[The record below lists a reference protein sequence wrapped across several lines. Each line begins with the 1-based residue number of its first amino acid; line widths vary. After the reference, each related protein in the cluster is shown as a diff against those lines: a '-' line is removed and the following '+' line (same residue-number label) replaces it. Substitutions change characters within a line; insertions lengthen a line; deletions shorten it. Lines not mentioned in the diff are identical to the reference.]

1 MTINLPKPQPKQI
14 EFLTANTRYVG
25 FGGARGGGKSWA
37 VRFKAQLLAM
47 RYAGI
52 RMLLLRRTF
61 PELEGNHIKP
71 LIADTHSYAQ
81 YRDKDK
87 TLTFVNGST
96 LRFGY
101 CDSEN
106 DVQQYQ
112 GQEYDV
118 IFFDEATQFTEYMF
132 DCIKAC
138 NRGANN
144 FPKRIYFTCNPGGPG
159 HGWVKRLFIDKDYRQ
174 GERAED
180 YTFIRSLVYDNQA
193 LLNADPDYLRT
204 LEALPDDLRKAW
216 LDGDWDI
223 FAGQFFT
230 EFRKDVHVVTPREI
244 PAHWTR
250 VIALDYGL
258 DMLAVLWG
266 AFDETGRGMIYKEL
280 CRSQLPVE
288 DACEAILAMCT
299 PEEVNIRHDSRGQ
312 EVQTVTVY
320 APPDLWNR
328 TVDSGVSVAEQFRQ
342 HGVIFLKADN
352 NRQNGWMNVKTWLHG
367 EEDGGGKVTPRLQF
381 FSTCPEVVRCLPLLQ
396 FAKNNSMD
404 CATEPHDITHAPDA
418 LRYLIQSRP
427 RAAKTPDTRSDAERR
442 ADEMKK
448 YKESRLSGGDSS
460 GRPRVL
466 RR

>member
-1 MTINLPKPQPKQI
+1 MTINMPRPQPKQI
-14 EFLTANTRYVG
+14 EFLTATTRYVA

-47 RYAGI
+47 RYPGI

-61 PELEGNHIKP
+61 PELDGNHIKP
-71 LIADTHSYAQ
+71 LLAETHGFAE

-87 TLTFVNGST
+87 TLTFINGST

-101 CDSEN
+101 CDNET
-106 DVQQYQ
+106 DVRQYQ

-118 IFFDEATQFTEYMF
+118 IFFDEATQFTEYQF

-144 FPKRIYFTCNPGGPG
+144 FPKRIYLTCNPGGPG
-159 HGWVKRLFIDKDYRQ
+159 HGWVKRLFIDREYRQ

-193 LLNADPDYLRT
+193 LLRADPDYLRT
-204 LEALPDDLRKAW
+204 LEALPEDLRKAW

-230 EFRKDVHVVTPREI
+230 EFRRDIHVIPPREI

-266 AFDETGRGMIYKEL
+266 AFDESGHGVIYKEL
-280 CRSQLPVE
+280 CKSQLPVK
-288 DACEAILAMCT
+288 DACYEIWKMCA
-299 PEEVNIRHDSRGQ
+299 PEEYSVRHDSHVGEWRNI
-312 EVQTVTVY
+312 TVY

-328 TVDSGVSVAEQFRQ
+328 TVDSGVSVAEQFREN
-342 HGVIFLKADN
+342 GIYFLKADN
-352 NRQNGWMNVKTWLHG
+352 NRQNGWMNVKTWLQPESKDDCPG
-367 EEDGGGKVTPRLQF
+367 IPRLQF
-381 FSTCPEVVRCLPLLQ
+381 FENCREVVRCLPLLQ

-427 RAAKTPDTRSDAERR
+427 RAAKAPDTRTDAERR
-442 ADEMKK
+442 ADEMKR
-448 YKESRLSGGDSS
+448 YKQERLSGGTSS
-460 GRPRVL
+460 GKPKII